1 MLRWGSMVTDHW
13 QEEQQPTGTPA
24 RGRRILTALA
34 VLAALVV
41 MAVAVR
47 HCGFRSGK
55 PVVAYEERTLMGTL
69 WSIQVVRPPH
79 RSETET
85 KAALDLAFREVARIE
100 EIMSEWK
107 PDSPISA
114 VNRAAGT
121 GSIEVPQELAD
132 IVRRSI
138 QWGEV
143 THGAFDITWRGLAS
157 LWRLEEGFVP
167 PAEEEIQQRLPFVDY
182 RRIQIEGNRIG
193 LPAGF
198 QIGLGGIAKGYA
210 VDQAGAIL
218 SRQGFD
224 DFLVNGGGDVLGS
237 GSKNGTPWTIGIRD
251 PRGGPSDLLGKLSL
265 NGRAAVV
272 TSGDYER
279 YVMVDGVR
287 YHHILDL
294 RTGRPAA
301 LCRAVTVRASSA
313 EDADV
318 LATAL
323 FVLGP
328 RDGLALAASRP
339 GVDALIID
347 SQGQW
352 WMTEGFRRDLQVLD

>member
-1 MLRWGSMVTDHW
+1 MHER
-13 QEEQQPTGTPA
+13 QEVQPRQTSLKIG
-24 RGRRILTALA
+24 GRRTAAAFGLLA
-34 VLAALVV
+34 VLAALGLTIRYCDLWSGRPAVV
-41 MAVAVR
+41 
-47 HCGFRSGK
+47 HDERS
-55 PVVAYEERTLMGTL
+55 LMGTL
-69 WSIQVVRPPH
+69 WSIQVVRPPN
-79 RSETET
+79 RSELEAR
-85 KAALDLAFREVARIE
+85 AALDLAFSEVARIE

-107 PDSPISA
+107 PDSPVSA

-138 QWGEV
+138 QWGEI
-143 THGAFDITWRGLAS
+143 THGAFDITWRGLGS

-167 PAEEEIQQRLPFVDY
+167 PTEEEIQRRLLFVDY
-182 RRIQIEGNRIG
+182 RRIQVDGNRIG
-193 LPAGF
+193 LPSEF

-237 GSKNGTPWTIGIRD
+237 GSKSGSPWTVGIRD
-251 PRGGPSDLLGKLSL
+251 PRGGPSDLVAKLSL
-265 NGRAAVV
+265 SERTAVV

-279 YVMVDGVR
+279 YIIVNGVR

-301 LCRAVTVRASSA
+301 LCQAVTVRAPAA

-328 RDGLALAASRP
+328 QEGLALAGSLP

-352 WMTEGFRRDLQVLD
+352 WMTEGFHRDLQVLH